1 MIFVFDPSL
10 VVVDEVFK
18 RSSFQQMEHWF
29 NVYKSLCV
37 KSWEGASILFV
48 ANGRKRPEELKEM
61 IEQDK

>member
-10 VVVDEVFK
+10 VVVDPVFN

-29 NVYKSLCV
+29 NVYKALCV

-48 ANGRKRPEELKEM
+48 GNSRKRPE
-61 IEQDK
+61 